1 MTGNFMVKKIKDFF
15 IWLWEKIR
23 DFFRKFDTAEQV
35 NAIID
40 EIKKNAVV
48 ETVDVISVYNQENQE
63 PDPVVREAVR
73 EHENKVESI
82 QKEATPYVRC
92 SVRNFSKVH
101 PGRHTVYGTP
111 RKHQ

>member
-1 MTGNFMVKKIKDFF
+1 MTGGFMVKRIKEFF
-15 IWLWEKIR
+15 IWLWEKIKG
-23 DFFRKFDTAEQV
+23 FFKKFDTEQQV
-35 NAIID
+35 KEIID
-40 EIKKNAVV
+40 EIKENAVV
-48 ETVDVISVYNQENQE
+48 ETIDAMAAYNPE
-63 PDPVVREAVR
+63 PDPAVREAVR
-73 EHENKVESI
+73 EYENRGEIV

>member
-1 MTGNFMVKKIKDFF
+1 MVKRIKEFF
-15 IWLWEKIR
+15 IWLWEKIKG
-23 DFFRKFDTAEQV
+23 FFKKFDTEQQV
-35 NAIID
+35 KEIID
-40 EIKKNAVV
+40 EIKENAVV
-48 ETVDVISVYNQENQE
+48 ETVDVISAHNQENWE
-63 PDPVVREAVR
+63 PDSAVREAVR
-73 EHENKVESI
+73 EYENLGEIV